1 MTSPAAIASL
11 PLPAA
16 SLSGEAMPV
25 VPDHEVLRRIGRG
38 SYGEIWLART
48 VATGAW
54 RAVKIVWR
62 VNFES
67 ERSFRREFEGMSV
80 FEPISRS
87 HGGFVDILQ
96 VGRNDAA
103 GFFYYVME
111 LADDQ
116 LTGKP
121 LSDPVTYTPR
131 TLRAVLQQRGRL
143 WLPECLTLGVSLTE
157 ALGALHSHG
166 LSHRDIKPDNIIFVG
181 GEPKLADIGLV
192 AAHGQRSFVGTE
204 GYVPPEGPGGVSAD
218 LYSLGK
224 VLYEAS
230 VGRDRLDF
238 PAVAS
243 DLGVSGEEDRPRSS
257 GLNDILLRACDP
269 RVARRYTSAER
280 MGTDLRR
287 LGEGKVPPRRGGRG
301 GWLLLALTLLSVLW
315 AGRSVE
321 LRSLLARYATTTPA
335 EQHRIVP
342 SPRTTLPTPMTVD
355 TKVVPRVTGEIRLG
369 SEPSGATVH
378 LDEKVM
384 GTTPLVLSALP
395 PGVVVF
401 TFTHPG
407 FRKSTQQVTLRA
419 GAPQSVQA
427 TLLPNRAPK
436 PGVPWQNSL
445 GMRFKPLDGKTQI
458 SVWKTRAGEY
468 AKFVEAS
475 GYDATGG
482 MSSFRN
488 GTDALL
494 GATWRDP
501 GFSQTPEHPVVGVNW
516 KDAYAFC
523 DWLTQ
528 REHESGDLDEDQ
540 SYRLPTDL
548 EWSRA
553 VGLPPEMGA
562 TPQARSG
569 EIKGVYP
576 WGTSYPPPSNA
587 GNYAGAELRAAEAD
601 WPESL
606 PTVPGG
612 FEDRFPR
619 TSPVGA
625 FPPNRLGLYDLG
637 GNTWEWC
644 VDRFAPGGEARVLR
658 GGSWANVRPDLL
670 LSGKRIDAFPNTRS
684 DMYGFR
690 VVLETPA
697 FGRVEITSEPAGA
710 RVFEEDRLLGQTPL
724 VLDHLPVGAVT
735 YRVSADGYQTRN
747 VGGEV
752 SSASPLKLSAELA
765 RVQGPQ
771 AGQPWENGLGMK
783 FVPVGPSLLFSVW
796 TTRNEDFA
804 AFCLE
809 TNRTV
814 PANDLVQG
822 PKHPVVNVS
831 RRDAEAFCEW
841 LTARE
846 QAAGRLQPGQVY
858 RLPTDREWSH
868 AAGLPDEEGDTPEA
882 RDGRMRGYYPWGKT
896 WPPPAGAGNFAP
908 SEVASGSK
916 RNRRRVT
923 PTGEPYVQTA
933 PVGSFAPNGAGLY
946 DMAGNVWQWCADNYK
961 KNGALR
967 RWGVLRGGSWADYG
981 PNILQS
987 SYRNVVPSD
996 ERDVIYGFRCV
1007 IELDAA
1013 KK

>member
-1 MTSPAAIASL
+1 M
-11 PLPAA
+11 
-16 SLSGEAMPV
+16 
-25 VPDHEVLRRIGRG
+25 PDHEVLRRIGRG
-38 SYGEIWLART
+38 SYGEIWLARA

-121 LSDPVTYTPR
+121 LSDPSTYSPR
-131 TLRAVLQQRGRL
+131 TLRAVLQQRRRL
-143 WLPECLTLGVSLTE
+143 WLPECLALGESLTD
-157 ALGALHSHG
+157 ALGALHAHG

-192 AAHGQRSFVGTE
+192 AAHGQRSYVGTE
-204 GYVPPEGPGGVSAD
+204 GYVPPEGPGGISAD

-238 PAVAS
+238 PALAS
-243 DLGVSGEEDRPRSS
+243 DLGVAGAEEQPKLR
-257 GLNDILLRACDP
+257 GLNEVLLRACDP
-269 RVARRYTSAER
+269 RPARRYPSAER

-287 LGEGKVPPRRGGRG
+287 LGEGKAPPRRGRRG
-301 GWLLLALTLLSVLW
+301 GWLLLLAC
-315 AGRSVE
+315 
-321 LRSLLARYATTTPA
+321 SLLGAWAARSFSDRWFAGKQPAARATEERRAALPVPTTPRPESETPKA
-335 EQHRIVP
+335 EPQQ
-342 SPRTTLPTPMTVD
+342 
-355 TKVVPRVTGEIRLG
+355 TGWVRLE

-378 LDEKVM
+378 LEDRVV
-384 GTTPLVLSALP
+384 GTTPLVLDAP
-395 PGVVVF
+395 PGLANL

-407 FRKSTQQVTLRA
+407 FRRLTYPVSVRA
-419 GAPQSVQA
+419 GEAQNVQA

-436 PGVPWQNSL
+436 PGLPWQNSL
-445 GMRFKPLDGKTQI
+445 GMRFVPLDGRTQM
-458 SVWKTRAGEY
+458 SVWKTRAGDY
-468 AKFVEAS
+468 ARFVEAS
-475 GYDATGG
+475 GYDAVGG
-482 MSSFRN
+482 MSSFRD

-494 GATWRDP
+494 GATWREP
-501 GFSQTPEHPVVGVNW
+501 GFTQTPEHPVVGVNW

-523 DWLTQ
+523 DWLTA

-540 SYRLPTDL
+540 LYRLPTDL

-553 VGLPPEMGA
+553 VGLPPESGV
-562 TPQARSG
+562 TPQARSN

-576 WGTSYPPPSNA
+576 WGMQYPPPA
-587 GNYAGAELRAAEAD
+587 QVGNYAGAELRAPEAD
-601 WPESL
+601 WPANL
-606 PTVPGG
+606 PTLPGG
-612 FEDRFPR
+612 FDDGFPR
-619 TSPVGA
+619 TSPVGS

-644 VDRFAPGGEARVLR
+644 EDRFAPGSEARVLR
-658 GGSWANVRPDLL
+658 GGSWGNVRPDLL

-690 VVLETPA
+690 VVLETLA
-697 FGRVEITSEPAGA
+697 FGRVEITSKPIGA
-710 RVFEEDRLLGQTPL
+710 KVFEEDRLLGQTPL
-724 VLDHLPVGAVT
+724 VLDHLPTGEVA
-735 YRVSADGYQTRN
+735 YRVSLDGFRPQNLQGKVDGT
-747 VGGEV
+747 E
-752 SSASPLKLSAELA
+752 PLKLSAELA

-783 FVPVGPSLLFSVW
+783 FVPVGPGLLFGAW

-804 AFCLE
+804 VFCRE
-809 TNRTV
+809 TNRAV

-822 PKHPVVNVS
+822 PTHPVVNVS
-831 RRDAEAFCEW
+831 RRDAEAFCGW

-846 QAAGRLQPGQVY
+846 QAADRLQPGQAY
-858 RLPTDREWSH
+858 RLPTDREWSR
-868 AAGLPDEEGDTPEA
+868 AAGLPDEDGDTPEA
-882 RDGRMRGYYPWGKT
+882 RDGRVRGFYPWGKV
-896 WPPPAGAGNFAP
+896 WPPPAGAGNFAA
-908 SEVASGSK
+908 SEAASGSK
-916 RNRRRVT
+916 RNRRRMT
-923 PTGEPYVQTA
+923 AKGDPYVQTA
-933 PVGSFAPNGAGLY
+933 PVGSFAPSALGLY

-967 RWGVLRGGSWADYG
+967 QWGVLRGGSWADYG

-987 SYRNVVPSD
+987 SYRNVVPNE

-1007 IELDAA
+1007 IDLNGTG
-1013 KK
+1013 K